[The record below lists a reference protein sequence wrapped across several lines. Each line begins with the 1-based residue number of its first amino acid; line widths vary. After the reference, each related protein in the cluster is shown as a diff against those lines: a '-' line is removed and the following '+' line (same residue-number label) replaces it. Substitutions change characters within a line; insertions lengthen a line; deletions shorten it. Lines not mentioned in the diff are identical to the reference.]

1 MSSSSTTRAA
11 SPKGEENGTVTI
23 TKSPNSGRAGSTNC
37 KSSATKK
44 AATPHP
50 ATGGGPGATA
60 PVAKDRRH
68 RCQVRT
74 GRQKPQRQFRCTLK
88 RYLVHVRNPA
98 LSAIVEDYLV
108 LLALGDLYSQWGRE
122 EEAIVAY
129 EQVLKRDPDPEE
141 AENRLE
147 ELRG

>member
-1 MSSSSTTRAA
+1 MSSSSTIRAA
-11 SPKGEENGTVTI
+11 SPKGEENGTVSI

-44 AATPHP
+44 AATPHHP

-74 GRQKPQRQFRCTLK
+74 GRQKPQRQLRCTLK
-88 RYLVHVRNPA
+88 RYLVHVRNSA
-98 LSAIVEDYLV
+98 LSAIVEDHLA
-108 LLALGDLYSQWGRE
+108 LLALGDLLSVGRE

-147 ELRG
+147 KLRG